1 MLLPPLRR
9 QRILE
14 EIAHAGVG
22 LVPELSEKYGVSE
35 MTIRRDLKA
44 LEEDGYVQR
53 THGGAIRRTV
63 SLPEPRIVARESRQT
78 LYAQQ
83 KRAIARYAASTC
95 VSDADILILE
105 GGTTAT
111 AMVPYLVDYL
121 DLTVVTNGLDT
132 TNELHRLMHPGTTII
147 CAGGILRPEA
157 STFVGPVAERFFR
170 EFHAN
175 RVFLSATGLTLRA
188 GVTDP
193 SMLETEVKRAMFSS
207 ASEVVMLLDS
217 SKFGV
222 KSLMTVLDL
231 EQIDILVTDE
241 NCPEEMAEG
250 LRERDVDLRI
260 APTL

>member
-1 MLLPPLRR
+1 MMLPPLRR

-14 EIAHAGVG
+14 DIAHLGVG

-35 MTIRRDLKA
+35 MTIRRDLKV
-44 LEEDGYVQR
+44 LEENGFVQR

-63 SLPEPRIVARESRQT
+63 SLPEPRIIARENRQS

-83 KRAIARYAASTC
+83 KNSIAKYAASAL
-95 VSDADILILE
+95 VADSDILILE
-105 GGTTAT
+105 GGTTVT
-111 AMVPYLVDYL
+111 AMIQYLVGRT
-121 DLTVVTNGLDT
+121 DLTVVTNGLDA
-132 TNELHRLMHPGTTII
+132 TNELHRLMHPSTTII
-147 CAGGILRPEA
+147 CAGGILRTEA
-157 STFVGPVAERFFR
+157 STFVGPVAERFFQ

-175 RVFLSATGLTLRA
+175 RVFLSATGLTLKT

-193 SMLETEVKRAMFSS
+193 SMLETQVKRAMLSS

-231 EQIDILVTDE
+231 NQIDILVTDE
-241 NCPEEMAEG
+241 NCPEEMSAG
-250 LRERDVDLRI
+250 LKERGVDLRI
-260 APTL
+260 APNL